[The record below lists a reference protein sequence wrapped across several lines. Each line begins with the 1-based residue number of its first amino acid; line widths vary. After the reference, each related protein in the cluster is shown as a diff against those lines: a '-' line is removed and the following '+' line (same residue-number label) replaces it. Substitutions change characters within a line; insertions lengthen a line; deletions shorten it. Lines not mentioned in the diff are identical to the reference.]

1 MPKYVTFWEID
12 SSRMSVDPVER
23 AATMSK
29 LIEGVKQM
37 KKNFPEMEWGSFL
50 GENTGYSVSTGT
62 WQDMVKISQMFAPY
76 VKFKVYQALS
86 IEEVEGAFK
95 SALASK

>member
-12 SSRMSVDPVER
+12 TSRMTADPAER
-23 AATMSK
+23 VTTMTR

-37 KKNFPEMEWGSFL
+37 QKNYPGGDWGAFL
-50 GENTGYSVSTGT
+50 GENTGFSVSNGS
-62 WQDMVKISQMFAPY
+62 WQDMVKITQAFAPY

-95 SALASK
+95 SMMAPK